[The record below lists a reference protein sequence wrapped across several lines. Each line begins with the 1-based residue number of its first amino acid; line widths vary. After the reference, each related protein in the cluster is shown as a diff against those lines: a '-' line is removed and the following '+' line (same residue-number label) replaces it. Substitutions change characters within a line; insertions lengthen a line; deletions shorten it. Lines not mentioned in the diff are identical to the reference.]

1 MPLPFSHRFAPC
13 FRRCATILAEVAILT
28 VLLGHGGCAPLVAAD
43 TEVYFSPNGGCTQA
57 VVHAIDAARVSIR
70 MQAYSFTSLPIA
82 KALVAAKNRAPAVD
96 VQVVL
101 DKSQQTERYSVADF
115 LLHAGIPVKIDAA
128 HAIAHNKV
136 IVIDDAIVVTGSFN
150 FTSSAEE
157 RNAENL
163 LILHRPDL
171 ALVYAANWTE
181 HAGHSQPYL
190 GK

>member
-1 MPLPFSHRFAPC
+1 MPLLPSVRIDPYI
-13 FRRCATILAEVAILT
+13 RRCATFFTAVAVLTILV
-28 VLLGHGGCAPLVAAD
+28 GCGGCAPIAAAD

-70 MQAYSFTSLPIA
+70 MQAFSFTSLPIA

-115 LLHAGIPVKIDAA
+115 LLHAGIPVKIDAV

-136 IVIDDAIVVTGSFN
+136 IIIDDAVVVTGSFN

-163 LILHRPDL
+163 IILHRPDL

>member
-1 MPLPFSHRFAPC
+1 MSLPPSVPIAPC
-13 FRRCATILAEVAILT
+13 IRRCATIIAVVAVLT
-28 VLLGHGGCAPLVAAD
+28 VLVGCGGIAPIAAAD

-57 VVHAIDAARVSIR
+57 VVHAIEAAHVSIR
-70 MQAYSFTSLPIA
+70 LQAYSFTSLPIA

-115 LLHAGIPVKIDAA
+115 LVHAGIPVKIDAV